1 MLTCRQIRLNEVEQF
16 REVRLSSLKKH
27 PKEMLG
33 GFDYENTQSLVFHM
47 IQLRDNIV
55 VGLYAGDVLCGITYA
70 TRHGGGSPRLGHK
83 INSWGTYVDREKLA
97 GLVDITT
104 CGRPGTT
111 MLSTMLDIL
120 RERGVKNCHA
130 GINADN
136 ARSIALY
143 ERLGF
148 QRIYTEKYGVKRHD
162 GNGYKDI
169 AHFLKY
175 LD

>member
-16 REVRLSSLKKH
+16 RTVRLSSLRKH

-33 GFDYENTQSLVFHM
+33 VLDFESAQTLVYHM

-55 VGLYAGDVLCGITYA
+55 VGLYVGDVMCGITYA
-70 TRHGGGSPRLGHK
+70 TKHGGGAPRLAHK
-83 INSWGTYVDREKLA
+83 VNSWGTYVDTEKLST
-97 GLVDITT
+97 LVDITT

-111 MLSTMLDIL
+111 MLSTMLDL
-120 RERGVKNCHA
+120 LKERGVKNCHA

-148 QRIYTEKYGVKRHD
+148 ERTYTEKYGVKRHD
-162 GNGYKDI
+162 GNGYEDV
-169 AHFLKY
+169 AYFLKY